1 MIRQTLIPALA
12 VTLSCLAA
20 TISSAALQAA
30 LPPVS
35 EDPTIVLPELATRVR
50 LSASDVNRLVCQEEI
65 KDVVT
70 SKEKGVIVK
79 IVGKSAF
86 IKFVVVKKGEKLTY
100 SETPTEL
107 FVVCGDAMFNLVAM
121 PSRIPAQT
129 IQLSTGHKDRIKENI
144 SLFEGLPFEQ
154 KILKVIRESYTEE
167 IPDSYVIRKFD
178 MKPKISF
185 KEINILLRREIE
197 IEGEGLKIR
206 EYEASIKGTLPELLM
221 HERMFLHPGLAENP
235 VAVAIEEPL
244 LKHGETTRVFI
255 VETKPTSAGNDW
267 GATPNP
273 LVSPDLGKDATVDNS
288 SRAPMTQAEG
298 VGE

>member
-1 MIRQTLIPALA
+1 MKRQTLIPALIGIQVFMVA
-12 VTLSCLAA
+12 TFSLA
-20 TISSAALQAA
+20 TDLTA
-30 LPPVS
+30 LPPVT
-35 EDPTIVLPELATRVR
+35 EDPAIVLPELTTRVR

-129 IQLSTGHKDRIKENI
+129 IQLSTGRKDRIKENL

-154 KILKVIRESYTEE
+154 KILKIVRESYMEE
-167 IPDSYVIRKFD
+167 IPDSYVVRRFNK
-178 MKPKISF
+178 KTNVSF
-185 KEINILLRREIE
+185 KEINVLLRREIE

-206 EYEASIKGTLPELLM
+206 EYEASIKGTLPELLL

-244 LKHGETTRVFI
+244 LKHGTTTRIFI

-267 GATPNP
+267 GSTPNP
-273 LVSPDLGKDATVDNS
+273 LVSQSLEMNAPLDNA
-288 SRAPMTQAEG
+288 SRAPMTQEEG
-298 VGE
+298 MGE